1 MLNQLKAA
9 SADARAAVDAAKG
22 EAPPPLDAEAAAH
35 YEAVVRGALKLVER
49 HLSAVGEEAGPSS
62 ESEATQSRT
71 PARQRALE
79 NAEKGDSK
87 KKIEMEANWVGGKA
101 PEKPAPTKPI
111 EERSFMRATTSR
123 NLADAPAS
131 ANSTPAPGRA
141 GAPAPAAPS
150 PAPARPQAPPP
161 ASQSPK
167 TAQVA

>member
-1 MLNQLKAA
+1 M
-9 SADARAAVDAAKG
+9 
-22 EAPPPLDAEAAAH
+22 
-35 YEAVVRGALKLVER
+35 
-49 HLSAVGEEAGPSS
+49 
-62 ESEATQSRT
+62 
-71 PARQRALE
+71 
-79 NAEKGDSK
+79 
-87 KKIEMEANWVGGKA
+87 GGKA

-141 GAPAPAAPS
+141 GAPAPAPS

>member
-1 MLNQLKAA
+1 MEACGGVGRL
-9 SADARAAVDAAKG
+9 ARHREQEVERLLG
-22 EAPPPLDAEAAAH
+22 E
-35 YEAVVRGALKLVER
+35 LVEGAAPQLAEHARLGDRRGGAR
-49 HLSAVGEEAGPSS
+49 H
-62 ESEATQSRT
+62 RRR
-71 PARQRALE
+71 ARL
-79 NAEKGDSK
+79 
-87 KKIEMEANWVGGKA
+87 GGKA

-141 GAPAPAAPS
+141 GAPAPAAS

-161 ASQSPK
+161 AAQSPK